1 MYSFSIS
8 LVVVDGEELEFVDVL
23 VGGDDSQVLTELL
36 FLEVLLGQIL
46 EVSLGE
52 GNLALND
59 SGVFVL
65 ANGDNLAKVGLLTLN
80 LDVVNEPLDEVS
92 ENENV
97 VLNWVSALDD
107 ESVGWLLCL
116 GSLLNLLD
124 HL

>member
-36 FLEVLLGQIL
+36 FLKVLLGQIL

-59 SGVFVL
+59 SGVLVL

-97 VLNWVSALDD
+97 VLNGVSALDD

>member
-59 SGVFVL
+59 SGVLVL
-65 ANGDNLAKVGLLTLN
+65 ANGDNLAKVGFLALN

-97 VLNWVSALDD
+97 VLNGVSALDD

>member
-59 SGVFVL
+59 SGVLVL

-97 VLNWVSALDD
+97 VLNGVSALDD
-107 ESVGWLLCL
+107 
-116 GSLLNLLD
+116 
-124 HL
+124 

>member
-59 SGVFVL
+59 SGVLVL
-65 ANGDNLAKVGLLTLN
+65 ADGDNLAKVGLLTLD

-97 VLNWVSALDD
+97 VLNGVSALDD

>member
-97 VLNWVSALDD
+97 VLNGVSALDD

>member
-59 SGVFVL
+59 SGVLVL

-80 LDVVNEPLDEVS
+80 LDVVDEPLDEVS

-97 VLNWVSALDD
+97 VLNGVSALDD

>member
-46 EVSLGE
+46 KVSLGE

-59 SGVFVL
+59 SGVLVL
-65 ANGDNLAKVGLLTLN
+65 ANGDNLAKVGLLDLN
-80 LDVVNEPLDEVS
+80 LDVVNETLDEVS

-97 VLNWVSALDD
+97 VLNGVSALDD

>member
-23 VGGDDSQVLTELL
+23 IGGDDSQVLTELL

-59 SGVFVL
+59 SGVLVL
-65 ANGDNLAKVGLLTLN
+65 ANGDNLAKVGLLALN

-97 VLNWVSALDD
+97 VLNGVSALDD

>member
-1 MYSFSIS
+1 M
-8 LVVVDGEELEFVDVL
+8 
-23 VGGDDSQVLTELL
+23 

-59 SGVFVL
+59 SGVLVL

>member
-59 SGVFVL
+59 SGVLVL

-97 VLNWVSALDD
+97 VLNGVSALDD

>member
-59 SGVFVL
+59 SGVLVL
-65 ANGDNLAKVGLLTLN
+65 ANGDNLAKVGLLTLD

-97 VLNWVSALDD
+97 VLNGVSALDD

>member
-59 SGVFVL
+59 SGVLVL

-97 VLNWVSALDD
+97 VLNGVSALDD
-107 ESVGWLLCL
+107 VSVGWLLCL

>member
-80 LDVVNEPLDEVS
+80 LDVVDEPLDEVS

-97 VLNWVSALDD
+97 VLNGVSALDD

>member
-23 VGGDDSQVLTELL
+23 VCGDDSQVLTELL
-36 FLEVLLGQIL
+36 FLKVLLGQIL

-59 SGVFVL
+59 SGVLVL
-65 ANGDNLAKVGLLTLN
+65 ANGDGLTKVGFLAFN

-92 ENENV
+92 KNEYV
-97 VLNWVSALDD
+97 VLNGVSALDD
-107 ESVGWLLCL
+107 VSVGWLLCL

>member
-59 SGVFVL
+59 SGVLVL
-65 ANGDNLAKVGLLTLN
+65 ANGDGLTKVGFLAFN

-92 ENENV
+92 KNEYV
-97 VLNWVSALDD
+97 VLNGVSALDD
-107 ESVGWLLCL
+107 VSVGWLLCL

>member
-59 SGVFVL
+59 SGVLVL